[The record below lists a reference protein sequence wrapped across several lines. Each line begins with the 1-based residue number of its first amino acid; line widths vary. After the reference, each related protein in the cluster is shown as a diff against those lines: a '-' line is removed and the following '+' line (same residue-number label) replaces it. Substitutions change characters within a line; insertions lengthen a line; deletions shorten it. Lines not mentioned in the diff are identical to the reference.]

1 MDRPQK
7 LEGTYHLSMESNETN
22 LNEALTKYLTTR
34 NQTDGFEVQQEL
46 SKFARWCGRDRLV
59 GQITPHEAAAFS
71 ELIVDSSNSQTEA
84 NRRGKY
90 LKDFLNFCFKNEMA
104 KASLAKH
111 VRVRKTIKKIAGK
124 SAPRPSVVDLTA
136 DGHKRMIEELSTLRD
151 ERVIVA
157 KEIRLAMADK
167 DFRENAPLDAA
178 REKQGLLEARI
189 RTLESSLEN
198 VRIVESEALTQKQ
211 KKKLIQIG
219 SKVTLVE
226 SKSGTQNVYVL
237 VNASEANPIEN
248 RISTA
253 SPVGR
258 ALLDHSKG
266 QDITVNTPRGEIRY
280 VIRDVN

>member
-1 MDRPQK
+1 
-7 LEGTYHLSMESNETN
+7 
-22 LNEALTKYLTTR
+22 
-34 NQTDGFEVQQEL
+34 
-46 SKFARWCGRDRLV
+46 
-59 GQITPHEAAAFS
+59 
-71 ELIVDSSNSQTEA
+71 
-84 NRRGKY
+84 
-90 LKDFLNFCFKNEMA
+90 
-104 KASLAKH
+104 
-111 VRVRKTIKKIAGK
+111 
-124 SAPRPSVVDLTA
+124 
-136 DGHKRMIEELSTLRD
+136 
-151 ERVIVA
+151 
-157 KEIRLAMADK
+157 MADK

-198 VRIVESEALTQKQ
+198 VRIVKSEALTQKQ